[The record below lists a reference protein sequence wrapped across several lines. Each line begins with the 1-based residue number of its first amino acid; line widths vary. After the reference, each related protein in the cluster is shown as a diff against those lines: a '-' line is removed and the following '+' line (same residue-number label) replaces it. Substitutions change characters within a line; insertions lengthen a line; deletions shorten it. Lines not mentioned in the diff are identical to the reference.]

1 MGGLVALKEAPIRS
15 RDITTTP
22 TKTRVVR
29 RWSALSTDV
38 TKGAGGWQL
47 TGMPDIGTK
56 LGIASM
62 GWGVNEEPVCVV
74 RQVIPRGSLKRS
86 LAFAIY
92 EMSKMA

>member
-1 MGGLVALKEAPIRS
+1 MAINELPIRS

-22 TKTRVVR
+22 AKTRVVR
-29 RWSALSTDV
+29 RWSALSTDL

-47 TGMPDIGTK
+47 TGMPDIGEK

-62 GWGVNEEPVCVV
+62 TWPTNGEPVCVV
-74 RQVIPRGSLKRS
+74 RNIIPRGSLKRA

-92 EMSKMA
+92 EMSRGR

>member
-1 MGGLVALKEAPIRS
+1 MALNELPIRS

-29 RWSALSTDV
+29 RWSALTTDV

-47 TGMPDIGTK
+47 AGMPDIGTK

-62 GWGVNEEPVCVV
+62 SWGVNEEPVCVV
-74 RQVIPRGSLKRS
+74 RNVIPRASKKRS
-86 LAFAIY
+86 LCFAIY
-92 EMSKMA
+92 EMSKMR

>member
-1 MGGLVALKEAPIRS
+1 MALKEAAIRS

-38 TKGAGGWQL
+38 TKGAGGWVISGL
-47 TGMPDIGTK
+47 PAIGTK
-56 LGIASM
+56 LGISGFA
-62 GWGVNEEPVCVV
+62 WGTNEEPVCVV
-74 RQVIPRGSLKRS
+74 RNVIPRGSLKRA

-92 EMSKMA
+92 EMSRAR